1 MRPELAAL
9 LDHISLVG
17 QELSPDSVGRLAD
30 RIARVPSAIAA
41 GRLSASTPRER
52 VLLHRLVELWSQ
64 VADLD
69 AAALSL
75 ALRAAQR
82 TAAEVAGQQTVELV
96 WTGPRTDEV
105 PVRRNDQ
112 ALREVIASAER
123 ELLLVSYA
131 VYNVPKI
138 AEGLAAAVTRGAA
151 VRLVLEF
158 QGAAEGDQ
166 TFDPLI
172 ALGELPEGVHVF
184 HWPFEKR
191 PQFGTGGK
199 RGYIH
204 VKCAVA
210 DRHLAFV
217 SSANLTAY
225 AMGANMELGVLIRG
239 GLVPQRIAAHFEQ
252 LVSKGVLKPRSRP
265 EGVVRSS
272 VHNPG

>member
-1 MRPELAAL
+1 VSPELTAL

-17 QELSPDSVGRLAD
+17 QELSPDAVDRLTD
-30 RIARVPSAIAA
+30 HIARLPAA
-41 GRLSASTPRER
+41 TTAGQLSAPTPRER
-52 VLLHRLVELWSQ
+52 VLLHRLAALWTQ
-64 VADLD
+64 VPGLD
-69 AAALSL
+69 PAALSL

-82 TAAEVAGQQTVELV
+82 TAAQVAGQQTVELV

-112 ALREVIASAER
+112 ALQEVIASAER

-138 AEGLAAAVTRGAA
+138 AEGLAAAVARGAA

-166 TFDPLI
+166 TYDPLI
-172 ALGELPEGVHVF
+172 ALGELPEGIRVF

-191 PQFGTGGK
+191 PQTGTSRK

-210 DRHLAFV
+210 DRQLAFV

-225 AMGANMELGVLIRG
+225 AMEANMELGVLIRG

-252 LVSKGVLKPRSRP
+252 LVTTGVLEPRSRLQ
-265 EGVVRSS
+265 
-272 VHNPG
+272 